1 MNYQLG
7 MGAWQGEMKMRRRT
21 GGGRTMT
28 MTGIDNIKPPINE
41 KQLKFCYF
49 GNWLVRTGVDVGTW
63 KGVETANAQLAVLQ
77 GVCSGHGRGLG
88 EQGCSWGAMPRRMFD
103 PSEPNWEGDD

>member
-1 MNYQLG
+1 
-7 MGAWQGEMKMRRRT
+7 MRRRT

>member
-1 MNYQLG
+1 
-7 MGAWQGEMKMRRRT
+7 
-21 GGGRTMT
+21 MT

-77 GVCSGHGRGLG
+77 GGVFRSREGARGAG
-88 EQGCSWGAMPRRMFD
+88 GQCRGGCLTLLSQIGKVMID
-103 PSEPNWEGDD
+103 PIWKEASEW